1 MVRGA
6 RTGCSFAIIC
16 LDELAATLFF
26 HNVLLVDSFSGKKV
40 SKFALNLQFS
50 LNLKHTDRDSVFMMV
65 VFIHQM
71 QSRVAWN
78 GGLVLLTSAS
88 IRRMMKQY
96 AS

>member
-26 HNVLLVDSFSGKKV
+26 HNVLLVDRFSGRKV
-40 SKFALNLQFS
+40 SKFALNFQFP
-50 LNLKHTDRDSVFMMV
+50 LNMKDTDTDSVFIM
-65 VFIHQM
+65 FIFIQQM